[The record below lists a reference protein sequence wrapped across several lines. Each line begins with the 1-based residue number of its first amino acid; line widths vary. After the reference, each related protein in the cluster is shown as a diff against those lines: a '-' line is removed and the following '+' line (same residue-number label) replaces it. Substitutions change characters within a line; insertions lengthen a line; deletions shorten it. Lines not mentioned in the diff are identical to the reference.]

1 MIFLIFLYNMWISIN
16 MKILIQYIF
25 NVNYFFTIIIILL
38 HFINLKLALQLN
50 YQRIQSVKTNIN
62 PTVLIVRLLE
72 F

>member
-1 MIFLIFLYNMWISIN
+1 MISIN

-62 PTVLIVRLLE
+62 PTVLIVRLL
-72 F
+72 

>member
-38 HFINLKLALQLN
+38 HSINLKLALQLN
-50 YQRIQSVKTNIN
+50 YQCIQSVKTNIN
-62 PTVLIVRLLE
+62 STVLIVRLLE

>member
-1 MIFLIFLYNMWISIN
+1 

-62 PTVLIVRLLE
+62 PTVLIVRLL
-72 F
+72 

>member
-1 MIFLIFLYNMWISIN
+1 

-38 HFINLKLALQLN
+38 HSINLKLALQLN
-50 YQRIQSVKTNIN
+50 YQCIQSVKANIN

>member
-1 MIFLIFLYNMWISIN
+1 